1 MAAPHVGALL
11 CVAFAVSIAI
21 SGVFAQEPEAVEAAG
36 SRRMLHD
43 YLPGVCDSY
52 LNSNYPTLSI
62 LMLLWG
68 IFYTFWGLAI
78 VCDDYFVASLE
89 EISEQ
94 LNLSAD
100 VAGATFMAA
109 GSSAPELF
117 ASMMGVF
124 AVKNEVGIGTI
135 VGSAVFNLCCIIGG
149 TALFTPALLVID
161 WKPITRDSFFYLISI
176 ILMIWVMHDSKV
188 SLFEAIL
195 LVACYGLYVFAMYK
209 NCQIM
214 DLMRRL
220 AGEDPVSFLEG
231 SKESKEEEQEE
242 EDGDDSTLAKMLA
255 GPLHSLLGAT
265 IPSCSKPYNKGVYRR
280 TFVMSILWIGALSYF
295 MVAWATKA
303 GCLLGIHPAIMGVTV
318 LAAGTRWNS
327 WTSTS
332 TAPAGT

>member
-52 LNSNYPTLSI
+52 LNSNHPTRSI

-124 AVKNEVGIGTI
+124 AV
-135 VGSAVFNLCCIIGG
+135 
-149 TALFTPALLVID
+149 
-161 WKPITRDSFFYLISI
+161 
-176 ILMIWVMHDSKV
+176 
-188 SLFEAIL
+188 
-195 LVACYGLYVFAMYK
+195 
-209 NCQIM
+209 
-214 DLMRRL
+214 
-220 AGEDPVSFLEG
+220 
-231 SKESKEEEQEE
+231 
-242 EDGDDSTLAKMLA
+242 
-255 GPLHSLLGAT
+255 
-265 IPSCSKPYNKGVYRR
+265 
-280 TFVMSILWIGALSYF
+280 
-295 MVAWATKA
+295 
-303 GCLLGIHPAIMGVTV
+303 
-318 LAAGTRWNS
+318 
-327 WTSTS
+327 
-332 TAPAGT
+332 